1 MEFKKDRITLS
12 FDKFREYLHNLNI
25 DINIELLNLLCH
37 KDYVVAN
44 DKNGYICKLK
54 YSEERI
60 KKAKTERLKVK
71 SKKID
76 ELIDVDKSIKDLSK
90 EKDNKELHI
99 EDLNVNKKDLEEKDE
114 ICESPVEECVKDDN
128 KIFKQNIQTAK
139 TSSYLFYENP
149 IDIETTKYI
158 DNDIIDKVPDNIL
171 DIYEELDLKDQIIDN
186 LENDLE
192 KLRKEIFIR
201 DKKIN
206 ELIKE
211 MDILKTKDCTINKKD
226 LINYFD
232 NILLKQSK
240 LCNYINNFIL
250 DIEETS
256 PKKIKF
262 VTNKGLPKLKSHIL
276 EINSEVETLNKKIC
290 ELLNY

>member
-12 FDKFREYLHNLNI
+12 FNKFTEYLHNLNI

-37 KDYVVAN
+37 NDYVVTN

-60 KKAKTERLKVK
+60 KKAKTERLKAK
-71 SKKID
+71 TKKID
-76 ELIDVDKSIKDLSK
+76 EPIEVNKTINYLNK

-99 EDLNVNKKDLEEKDE
+99 ENINTNKKEVE
-114 ICESPVEECVKDDN
+114 ICESPTEEYVKDCN
-128 KIFKQNIQTAK
+128 KIFTPNIQTAK

-149 IDIETTKYI
+149 IDMEKTKYI
-158 DNDIIDKVPDNIL
+158 DNDIIDKVPDNVL
-171 DIYEELDLKDQIIDN
+171 DIYEELELKDQIIDN
-186 LENDLE
+186 LENDLG
-192 KLRKEIFIR
+192 KLRKEISIR

-206 ELIKE
+206 EIIKE
-211 MDILKTKDCTINKKD
+211 MDILKTKDCTLNKKD

-240 LCNYINNFIL
+240 LCSYINSFIL
-250 DIEETS
+250 DIEESS
-256 PKKIKF
+256 PKKVKF
-262 VTNKGLPKLKSHIL
+262 VTNKGLPKLKSQIL
-276 EINSEVETLNKKIC
+276 EINNEVELVNKKIC
-290 ELLNY
+290 ELLSY